1 MLIKESSRQFCP
13 WSIIVIEKTSYYI
26 QSSGVLEDFSM
37 ITSKLGSRAQT
48 TIPQSIRTAL
58 RLKQGDRIAYSID
71 GGKVI
76 LSRAKHISANDPF
89 AVFTEWDSEADRQ
102 AYADL

>member
-1 MLIKESSRQFCP
+1 
-13 WSIIVIEKTSYYI
+13 
-26 QSSGVLEDFSM
+26 M

-58 RLKQGDRIAYSID
+58 QLKQGDRIAYSID
-71 GGKVI
+71 SGKVI
-76 LSRAKHISANDPF
+76 LSRAKPKSADDPF

>member
-1 MLIKESSRQFCP
+1 
-13 WSIIVIEKTSYYI
+13 
-26 QSSGVLEDFSM
+26 M
-37 ITSKLGSRAQT
+37 ITSKIGSRAQT

-58 RLKQGDRIAYSID
+58 QLKQGDRIAYSID
-71 GGKVI
+71 GEKAM
-76 LSRAKHISANDPF
+76 LSRAKPESADDPF